1 MGTMSSYSVQVE
13 CEVQGHRDEGS
24 TVSVLPMLRA
34 GLRVTDPREGL
45 AVRWG
50 QGAMVAGGESC

>member
-1 MGTMSSYSVQVE
+1 MQVE